1 MLGLERWLRLG
12 KKRPFKHERQKGVW
26 SGFERDF
33 VTCSPYVSAF
43 HQLCSDL
50 KQVASLPNKP
60 QLLQRLL
67 RCNLCYQ
74 CVKNPYMGQ
83 NRDSLTHELCQRGG
97 KKAVVCSVQE
107 GTGLTCPFGAVFLA
121 RHYSQLD
128 LLSAFTMSKTLILT
142 FLFAPTEVLW
152 KSLSVR
158 LTGCLTGLPCF
169 QVRNGSTPTA
179 FPTAEFGDSG
189 KTLVPC
195 SVLQQLMGISPKPGV
210 ASLPRRPEVVLLFLG
225 LNLELANMQVL
236 LQIGSVAWEQCLVL
250 QAMLL

>member
-67 RCNLCYQ
+67 RYNLCCQ

-128 LLSAFTMSKTLILT
+128 LLSAFTMSKNIDSDL
-142 FLFAPTEVLW
+142 
-152 KSLSVR
+152 SLCTHR
-158 LTGCLTGLPCF
+158 GLVEEPVCTSD
-169 QVRNGSTPTA
+169 R
-179 FPTAEFGDSG
+179 
-189 KTLVPC
+189 VPDRAA
-195 SVLQQLMGISPKPGV
+195 LLPGEERIN
-210 ASLPRRPEVVLLFLG
+210 SQGFS
-225 LNLELANMQVL
+225 N
-236 LQIGSVAWEQCLVL
+236 C
-250 QAMLL
+250 